1 MTTDTYARLSAQFI
15 TGPHTEGNSCRELK
29 GGYIIVFDSHLS
41 VETYEV
47 GDDQMTDFE
56 RKVYRIIFNMI
67 QFGKTPSL
75 DELKRKT
82 GKDERANREAV
93 KNLMKQRMLKWD
105 KNKNKWMF

>member
-1 MTTDTYARLSAQFI
+1 
-15 TGPHTEGNSCRELK
+15 
-29 GGYIIVFDSHLS
+29 
-41 VETYEV
+41 
-47 GDDQMTDFE
+47 MTDFE

-67 QFGKTPSL
+67 QFGKNPSL

-93 KNLMKQRMLKWD
+93 KNLMKQRMLEWD